1 MSCQLQGT
9 ELKMNRNYRIIL
21 PLVVFAF
28 VQLINGQ
35 FPSQACID
43 ATTALATNI
52 SCTSADA
59 ASVLCRMGT
68 CRDLFNVIIN
78 NCDAA
83 VSL

>member
-1 MSCQLQGT
+1 
-9 ELKMNRNYRIIL
+9 MNRNYRIIL
-21 PLVVFAF
+21 PPLVVFAF

-43 ATTALATNI
+43 ATTALATNT
-52 SCTSADA
+52 SCASDFQSATETDA
-59 ASVLCRMGT
+59 ASILCRMGT